1 MTLYCKSVESLPPF
15 ISLESLKS
23 LTLSA
28 CSSLKKFP
36 DIEGNMESLLELN
49 LDGTAIEDLPPSFGL
64 LTGRSC
70 LNLGDCKNLSCLP
83 SSIKYLTS
91 LKSLILAGC
100 SKLDG
105 IPENLNCFEFLE
117 MLDLSGTALSQTSSF
132 AGINN
137 HRRSFDIRLLF
148 LMVGWKGSFMYVPK
162 NFIACLILCLLYSQ
176 V

>member
-1 MTLYCKSVESLPPF
+1 MTLYCKSVESLPSF

-70 LNLGDCKNLSCLP
+70 LNLGDCKNLLCLP

-91 LKSLILAGC
+91 LKNLILVRVFCILSEEEIAE
-100 SKLDG
+100 SKSR
-105 IPENLNCFEFLE
+105 E
-117 MLDLSGTALSQTSSF
+117 Q
-132 AGINN
+132 
-137 HRRSFDIRLLF
+137 
-148 LMVGWKGSFMYVPK
+148 GSMEQC
-162 NFIACLILCLLYSQ
+162 IAISYS
-176 V
+176 VL